1 MTSKPPFRAE
11 HVGSLLRPEALKAAR
26 QAFAEGRIGQAEL
39 KEIEDREIVRAI
51 RRQEEIG
58 LQAVTDGEY
67 RRSWWHLDF
76 LEGLVGIEKYRMEG
90 GMAFSGVNTRQ
101 EGVKVVDRIGFD
113 GHPMIEHFSFLARN
127 ARAVP
132 KQCIPAPSALY
143 GRRGREAVDRDV
155 YPSLD
160 NFWSDLGEAYRQAV
174 NAFVAAGCRYIQL
187 DEVFLVMLCD
197 EANRASLEAKGE
209 SPDALA
215 RTYGDLINAAL
226 ADVPPEVTT
235 AMHMCRGNFKS
246 TFLGRGAYD
255 RIAEVLFD
263 RIRIDGYFLEYDTER
278 AGGFGP
284 LADLPSGRR
293 AVLGLVSSKFGELEN
308 RSSLIARVEQ
318 AAAYAPLDQL
328 CLSPQCGFASTEE
341 GNLLA
346 EDQQW
351 AKLRTVVE
359 VAEEIWGPA
368 ATPPART

>member
-1 MTSKPPFRAE
+1 MPSKPPFRAE
-11 HVGSLLRPEALKAAR
+11 HVGSLLRPDALKAGR
-26 QAFAEGRIGQAEL
+26 QAFAEGRLGLAEL
-39 KEIEDREIVRAI
+39 KQIEDREIVHAI
-51 RRQEEIG
+51 RKQEEAG
-58 LQAVTDGEY
+58 LSAVTDGEY

-76 LEGLVGIEKYRMEG
+76 LEGLVGIEKYKMEG
-90 GMAFSGVNTRQ
+90 GMAFNGVATRQ
-101 EGVKVVDRIGFD
+101 EGVKVVGPIGFD
-113 GHPMIEHFSFLARN
+113 GHPMIEHFTFLQRN
-127 ARAVP
+127 AKAVP

-143 GRRGREAVDRDV
+143 GRRGREAIDSDV

-197 EANRASLEAKGE
+197 EAYRANLEARGE

-215 RTYGDLINAAL
+215 QTYGDLINAAL
-226 ADVPPEVTT
+226 ADVPEGVTT

-246 TFLGRGAYD
+246 TFMGRGAYD
-255 RIAEVLFD
+255 RIADVLFD

-278 AGGFGP
+278 AGGFEP

-293 AVLGLVSSKFGELEN
+293 VVLGLVSSKIGQLED
-308 RSSLIARVEQ
+308 RGDLALRVEQ
-318 AAAYAPLDQL
+318 AAAYAPLGQL

-351 AKLRTVVE
+351 AKLKTVVE
-359 VAEEIWGPA
+359 VSEEIWGSSA
-368 ATPPART
+368 L

>member
-1 MTSKPPFRAE
+1 MPSKPPFRAE
-11 HVGSLLRPEALKAAR
+11 HVGSLLRPDALKAAR
-26 QAFAEGRIGQAEL
+26 QALAEGRIGAPEL
-39 KEIEDREIVRAI
+39 KEVEDREIVRAI
-51 RRQEEIG
+51 RRQEEVG
-58 LQAVTDGEY
+58 LHAVTDGEY

-76 LEGLVGIEKYRMEG
+76 LEGLVGIEKYVMEG

-101 EGVKVVDRIGFD
+101 EGVKVTGRIGFD
-113 GHPMIEHFSFLARN
+113 CHPMLEHFAFLARH
-127 ARAVP
+127 ATALP

-160 NFWSDLGEAYRQAV
+160 HFWSDLGDAYRQAV

-197 EANRASLEAKGE
+197 EAYRANLEARGE

-226 ADVPPEVTT
+226 ADVPDHVAT

-255 RIAEVLFD
+255 RIAEVLFG

-278 AGGFGP
+278 AGGFEP
-284 LADLPSGRR
+284 LADLPGGRR
-293 AVLGLVSSKFGELEN
+293 VVLGLVSSKIGELED
-308 RSSLIARVEQ
+308 RADLVARVRQ
-318 AAAYAPLDQL
+318 AAAYAPLDRL

-359 VAEEIWGPA
+359 VAEEIWGAGPG
-368 ATPPART
+368 